1 MFHFNL
7 RSFEICK
14 NIRLVLRLHS
24 LMLPK
29 IFNIYV
35 KIYFKHVCIF
45 SFVFNLFPQIKN
57 WGMFSLSRFV

>member
-1 MFHFNL
+1 MLEHQAGSETSFFNVAQN
-7 RSFEICK
+7 F
-14 NIRLVLRLHS
+14 
-24 LMLPK
+24 
-29 IFNIYV
+29 FNTYV